1 MIFHPFLQ
9 YFRRHIFAILI
20 HAEPGRKLRMPNQR
34 MSCDCQMIFLS
45 KSNKFI
51 CLCEIIT
58 VLLRMHF
65 LTLHTI
71 LCYNSI
77 KLFLNY
83 AHSCLIP
90 TGCLSCIHCCSY
102 QEFIL
107 QSFFQSLCFLCKSY
121 RSTSYQGHSSQQRNY
136 GCSCRSL
143 HIVYLLVI
151 VINQLF
157 SRRRF
162 AKSS

>member
-9 YFRRHIFAILI
+9 YFRRHILPFSSTQNQGA
-20 HAEPGRKLRMPNQR
+20 KLRMPNQR

-90 TGCLSCIHCCSY
+90 TGCLSYSLLFLSGIYPSKLLSKSLFLVQKLPKY
-102 QEFIL
+102 QLSGL
-107 QSFFQSLCFLCKSY
+107 QQPTKKLRLFLS
-121 RSTSYQGHSSQQRNY
+121 
-136 GCSCRSL
+136 
-143 HIVYLLVI
+143 
-151 VINQLF
+151 
-157 SRRRF
+157 
-162 AKSS
+162 KSSYSLSINYSY